1 MSTVRV
7 EFEVPLVRGK
17 GRARFVRAT
26 GRAYTP
32 TATTDAMARVQA
44 AFAATGAPR
53 APRGTPVAVSI
64 VTERALPRG
73 RPRRVEREPDV
84 VRPDA
89 DNVAK
94 LVLDALNGAAWED
107 DTQVVSL
114 FVVKRDRTRREGE
127 RTVVRVTWVDGR
139 GEAPRQTRMEV

>member
-1 MSTVRV
+1 MRV

-32 TATTDAMARVQA
+32 TATTDAMAQVQA
-44 AFAATGAPR
+44 AFLATGAPR
-53 APRGTPVAVSI
+53 APRGVPVAVS
-64 VTERALPRG
+64 VETERPLPKG
-73 RPRRVEREPDV
+73 RPRRVESEPDV

-94 LVLDALNGAAWED
+94 LVLDALNGVAWDD
-107 DTQVVSL
+107 DTQVTALS
-114 FVVKRDRTRREGE
+114 VVKRDRTRREGE
-127 RTVVRVTWVDGR
+127 RTAVRVAWDEVR
-139 GEAPRQTRMEV
+139 GGGPRQTQMGV